1 MNLGPVIDQGSARCL
16 DAAGLCVRRGGRAL
30 LYGLSLHLT
39 AGEVLAVLGANG
51 AGKSTLLR
59 TLSAELSPD
68 RGEVRLNGR
77 ALSAW
82 PARELAKRRAVLP
95 QHSPLDFPFT
105 ALEVVLMGR
114 IPFGGPT
121 TEDVHRATHALAE
134 VEITQLAER
143 RYTTL
148 SGGERQRVH
157 LARVL
162 VQIWDPLPEREA
174 RCLLLDEP
182 TASLDI
188 AHQHGT
194 LALARR
200 WARQDLGVLVV
211 LHDLN
216 LAAQYADRIAILK
229 GGRLLAV
236 GTPDAVLEPDLIAEA
251 FGLPVQILAHPEL
264 GCPLIVARADRS
276 SPPRRPAHRADAA
289 SWNAAPPLTHPAT
302 PPAGRAG
309 ARASRNREPYRST
322 QPSDHLES

>member
-1 MNLGPVIDQGSARCL
+1 MDDARPAVERAP
-16 DAAGLCVRRGGRAL
+16 DRTFEAQGLCIRRGGRAL
-30 LYGLSLHLT
+30 IHDLDLNLA

-68 RGEVRLNGR
+68 RGEVRLNGQ

-82 PARELAKRRAVLP
+82 PPRELAKRRAVLS

-105 ALEVVLMGR
+105 ACEVVLMGR
-114 IPFGGPT
+114 IPFGGPSA
-121 TEDVHRATHALAE
+121 EDVHRATHALAE
-134 VEITQLAER
+134 IEIAHLAER

-162 VQIWDPLPEREA
+162 VQIWDPLPEREP
-174 RCLLLDEP
+174 RFLLLDEP

-188 AHQHGT
+188 AHQHAT

-200 WARQDLGVLVV
+200 WARHDLGVLVV

-216 LAAQYADRIAILK
+216 LAAQYADRVAVLK
-229 GGRLLAV
+229 AGRLLAV
-236 GTPDAVLEPDLIAEA
+236 DAPETVLAPDLIAEA

-264 GCPLIVARADRS
+264 GCPLIVPRADPS
-276 SPPRRPAHRADAA
+276 SMRRRPAARLGA
-289 SWNAAPPLTHPAT
+289 SSWCQGSSGEPLERPH
-302 PPAGRAG
+302 
-309 ARASRNREPYRST
+309 ST
-322 QPSDHLES
+322 

>member
-1 MNLGPVIDQGSARCL
+1 MKMDIRPSVDPGSKILEAT
-16 DAAGLCVRRGGRAL
+16 GLCIRRDGRAL
-30 LYGLSLHLT
+30 LYDLSLRLA

-59 TLSAELSPD
+59 TLSAELSPE
-68 RGEVRLNGR
+68 RGQVRLNNR
-77 ALSAW
+77 PLSDW

-114 IPFGGPT
+114 IPFGGPSS
-121 TEDVHRATHALAE
+121 EDVHRAARALGE
-134 VEITQLAER
+134 VEIAHLAER

-162 VQIWDPLPEREA
+162 VQIWDPLPEREP
-174 RCLLLDEP
+174 RFLLLDEP

-188 AHQHGT
+188 AHQHAT

-200 WARQDLGVLVV
+200 WARHDLGVLVV

-216 LAAQYADRIAILK
+216 LAAQYADRVAILK
-229 GGRLLAV
+229 AGRLLAV
-236 GTPDAVLEPDLIAEA
+236 GAPEDALEPDLIAEA

-264 GCPLIVARADRS
+264 GCPLIVPRADPS
-276 SPPRRPAHRADAA
+276 SAPRRPVHRAQAT
-289 SWNAAPPLTHPAT
+289 SWCPRPLHSPS
-302 PPAGRAG
+302 AG
-309 ARASRNREPYRST
+309 APSARVNRPCTASQTT
-322 QPSDHLES
+322 QAHDHLEL